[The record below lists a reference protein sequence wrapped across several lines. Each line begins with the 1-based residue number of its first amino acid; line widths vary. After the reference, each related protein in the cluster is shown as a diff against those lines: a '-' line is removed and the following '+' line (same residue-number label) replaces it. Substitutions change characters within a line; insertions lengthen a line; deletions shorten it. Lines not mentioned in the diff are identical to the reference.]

1 MTNLKPTLARSI
13 VPPRPGVP
21 VAPLPDPLG
30 ETIDSIIALQTK
42 AEQNVSFHQRW
53 VESVT
58 AAFGRPWFLY
68 GLLLGLVVWIGPNA
82 VPVAWGWPQFDPP
95 PFEGLDKTIGV
106 LSLLMTAGVLV
117 RQSRQE
123 SLAEQR
129 AQLSLQVHLMT
140 EQKVAKLIALV
151 EELRRDSPDVIDRHD
166 PEAEVMQQAVDPQTV
181 LETLE
186 ETLAEELARLQN
198 QPDHSENELEL
209 DQLESVAI
217 VSPQS

>member
-1 MTNLKPTLARSI
+1 MPNPNSNSASSIAAARP
-13 VPPRPGVP
+13 VVP

-30 ETIDSIIALQTK
+30 ETIETIILLQAK

-53 VESVT
+53 VETVT
-58 AAFGRPWFLY
+58 ANFGRPVFLY
-68 GLLLGLVVWIGPNA
+68 GLLLSLVGWILPN
-82 VPVAWGWPQFDPP
+82 VLPLAWGLPQFDPP

-106 LSLLMTAGVLV
+106 ISLLMTAGVLV

-166 PEAEVMQQAVDPQTV
+166 PEAEVMQQAVDPQAV
-181 LETLE
+181 LDTLE
-186 ETLAEELARLQN
+186 ESLAEELARLQN
-198 QPDHSENELEL
+198 QPDKVEPVLDETSEP
-209 DQLESVAI
+209 
-217 VSPQS
+217 VSIAPPQS